1 MTYRALI
8 PVKSLTEAKSR
19 LAPHMTQE
27 QRSRL
32 VLTMLHHVLCTLQE
46 SGSLEQISVVSPDE
60 RVLTSVRIWGA
71 QPVVEEQHGHN
82 PALHAAAARELAA
95 GTTALLTIS
104 ADLPLL
110 RPQDIRSMLEASQRH
125 DVVLAPSQDGTG
137 TNAILVRPPLALPYV
152 FGIHSLQRYLEEARQ
167 RYLSATLYKSPGTAF
182 DIDTIEDVTT
192 LRNYKGRCEL
202 EYNNSTLH
210 HFRHCA

>member
-19 LAPHMTQE
+19 LATHMTQE

-32 VLTMLHHVLCTLQE
+32 VLTMLYHVLRTLQE
-46 SGSLEQISVVSPDE
+46 SDLLEHISVVSPDE
-60 RVLTSVRIWGA
+60 RVRTSVQAWGA
-71 QPVVEEQHGHN
+71 QPLVEEQPGHN
-82 PALHAAAARELAA
+82 PALYAAAARELTSGA
-95 GTTALLTIS
+95 TALLTIS

-110 RPQDIRSMLEASQRH
+110 RPQDIRSMIEASQCH

-152 FGIHSLQRYLEEARQ
+152 FGTHSLQRYLEEAKQ
-167 RYLSATLYKSPGTAF
+167 RHLSTTLYKSPGTAF
-182 DIDTIEDVTT
+182 DIDTIADVTT
-192 LRNYKGRCEL
+192 LRNYRGRDEV
-202 EYNNSTLH
+202 EYCISTSH
-210 HFRHCA
+210 HVQHCA